1 MLKSPGAVLLV
12 SCYDLGRQPLA
23 LASPLGLLEQAG
35 FEPAAIDLAKEQL
48 RPTDIRRA
56 RFVAIA
62 VPMHTALRL
71 GVRAAARI
79 RALNPGCHLCFY
91 GSYASLNATKLL
103 ADHGADSIIGGE
115 FEEPLLRLVESIDA
129 GASPP
134 RGVRTAATPEP
145 PWLERIRFA
154 VPSRAALP
162 SLDRYAHLVHNGET
176 RLAGQVEA
184 TRGCLHH
191 CRHCPLPP
199 IYGGRFFVVPGDIVL
214 SDIRNQV
221 GAGAT
226 HITFADADFL
236 NGPGHVLEIVTA
248 MHEEFPDL
256 TFDFTAKVSHL
267 LEHHERLP
275 ELARMGCLFI
285 VTAVESL
292 SPTVLKILDKGHT
305 QADVIK
311 VLGHARRA
319 GIALRPSL
327 LPFTP
332 WSGLHDYRQLLDFIV
347 SEDLIDH
354 IDPVQ
359 LSIRLLIPP
368 GSLLAGQTELAPFLG
383 PIDKE
388 RFTYTWSHADP
399 RVDQLQR
406 EVHTLV
412 EEAAG
417 SDEDARIT
425 FYRIRRLADAIAAGE
440 TIDPGVEPDAEID
453 LEETHDRGRPPRLT
467 EPWFC

>member
-23 LASPLGLLEQAG
+23 IASPLALFEEAG
-35 FEPAAIDLAKEQL
+35 FRPAVLDLSTDQL
-48 RPTDIRRA
+48 LPEAIRRA

-79 RALNPGCHLCFY
+79 RALNPECHLCFY
-91 GSYASLNATKLL
+91 GSYASLNATNLL

-115 FEEPLLRLVESIDA
+115 FEEPLLRLAESIDC

-134 RGVRTAATPEP
+134 RGVRTAASPEP

-154 VPSRAALP
+154 VPSRGALP
-162 SLDRYAHLVHNGET
+162 PLDRYARLEHDGET
-176 RLAGQVEA
+176 RIAGQVET
-184 TRGCLHH
+184 TRGCLHR

-199 IYGGRFFVVPGDIVL
+199 IYGGRFFTVPADVVL

-221 GAGAT
+221 RAGAT
-226 HITFADADFL
+226 HITFADADFF
-236 NGPGHVLEIVTA
+236 NGPGHVLGIVAA
-248 MHEEFPDL
+248 MHDEFPAL

-267 LEHHERLP
+267 LQHHEQLP
-275 ELARMGCLFI
+275 ELARSGCLFI
-285 VTAVESL
+285 VTAVESF

-305 QADVIK
+305 QADVVK
-311 VLGHARRA
+311 VLDHARRA

-327 LPFTP
+327 VPFTP
-332 WSGLHDYRQLLDFIV
+332 WSGLHDYQQLLDFIAA
-347 SEDLIDH
+347 EDLIDH
-354 IDPVQ
+354 VDPVQ

-383 PIDKE
+383 PIDRE
-388 RFTYTWSHADP
+388 RFTYTWSHSDP
-399 RVDQLQR
+399 RVDRLQL
-406 EVHTLV
+406 EVSALV

-417 SDEDARIT
+417 SGEDPCIT
-425 FYRIRRLADAIAAGE
+425 FFRIRRLAGAVAAGRAV
-440 TIDPGVEPDAEID
+440 DPDAEPLPD
-453 LEETHDRGRPPRLT
+453 PPPARDRGRPPRLT

>member
-1 MLKSPGAVLLV
+1 MLKSPGAVLLI

-23 LASPLGLLEQAG
+23 LASPLALLEQGG
-35 FEPAAIDLAKEQL
+35 FRPAALDLAAEAL
-48 RPTDIRRA
+48 RPEAIRRA
-56 RFVAIA
+56 RLIAIS

-71 GVRAAARI
+71 GVRAAAQI
-79 RALNPGCHLCFY
+79 RKLNPGCHICYY
-91 GSYASLNATKLL
+91 GSYASLNATSLL

-115 FEEPLLRLVESIDA
+115 FEEPLLRLAESIDD
-129 GASPP
+129 GAPPP

-145 PWLERIRFA
+145 PWLERILFA

-162 SLDRYAHLVHNGET
+162 PLDRYARLEHEGET
-176 RLAGQVEA
+176 RIAGQVEA
-184 TRGCLHH
+184 TRGCLHR

-199 IYGGRFFVVPGDIVL
+199 VYGGRFFVVPRDIVL
-214 SDIRNQV
+214 GDIRNQV
-221 GAGAT
+221 SAGAT

-236 NGPGHVLEIVTA
+236 NGPGHVFDIVAA
-248 MHEEFPDL
+248 MHDAFPAL
-256 TFDFTAKVSHL
+256 TFDFTAKVTHL
-267 LEHHERLP
+267 LQHHARLP
-275 ELARMGCLFI
+275 ELARLGCLFI

-305 QADVIK
+305 AADVLQL
-311 VLGHARRA
+311 LGHTRRA

-332 WSGLHDYRQLLDFIV
+332 WSGLHDYRQLLDFIAE
-347 SEDLIDH
+347 EDLIDH

-368 GSLLAGQTELAPFLG
+368 GSLLAARTELKPFLG
-383 PIDKE
+383 PIDQQ

-399 RVDQLQR
+399 RVDRLQQ
-406 EVHTLV
+406 EVSALV

-417 SDEDARIT
+417 SAEDPRVTFVRIG
-425 FYRIRRLADAIAAGE
+425 RLADAITAGRS
-440 TIDPGVEPDAEID
+440 IDTDAGPLPDPVP
-453 LEETHDRGRPPRLT
+453 HDRGRPPRLT